1 MIPVGKQF
9 ISSQGGEETSMI
21 DAVETVAQMMA
32 VAAITAP
39 KTKGQNF
46 VQVKVLTGEL
56 VQMLGQA
63 MIDFN
68 KKNPKK
74 NFERDGKNV
83 LNSEAV
89 VLIGIKDADT
99 AGLDCGA
106 CGFPDCATLTSQPKT
121 TGEYKGP
128 TCAFRM
134 LDMGIALGS
143 AAKVAGLLNVDS
155 RVMYRAGVIARDM
168 KLVDWDYVIAIPLSV
183 SGKSIYFDR

>member
-1 MIPVGKQF
+1 
-9 ISSQGGEETSMI
+9 MI

-46 VQVKVLTGEL
+46 VQVKVLTGER
-56 VQMLGQA
+56 VQQLGQA
-63 MIDFN
+63 MIDFD
-68 KKNPKK
+68 KKTPKS

-83 LNSEAV
+83 QNADAV
-89 VLIGIKDADT
+89 VLIGMKDGAT
-99 AGLDCGA
+99 AGMDCGA
-106 CGFPDCATLTSQPKT
+106 CGFPDCDTLSAQPKT
-121 TGEYKGP
+121 TGKYRGP

-155 RVMYRAGVIARDM
+155 RVMYRAGVIARHI
-168 KLVDWDYVIAIPLSV
+168 KLVDWDYVIGIPLSA
-183 SGKSIYFDR
+183 SAKNIFFDR